1 MFRISFKKFFLT
13 NPDGKL
19 FPFIK
24 SLFDHFYVL
33 LFSTLTHAL
42 TFIQLDTILRDV
54 YLDVKRS
61 YKSKPAELKTRDYES
76 VKLNRNEVQN
86 NMRKSIS
93 GIRFRY

>member
-1 MFRISFKKFFLT
+1 MT

-24 SLFDHFYVL
+24 SLLDHSYIL
-33 LFSTLTHAL
+33 LFSTLIHAL
-42 TFIQLDTILRDV
+42 TFIQLDTILRDI
-54 YLDVKRS
+54 YLNVKRS
-61 YKSKPAELKTRDYES
+61 CKSKPAELKTRDYEG

-86 NMRKSIS
+86 NIRKSIS